1 MYTSFADPMA
11 QVLSPEK
18 RGDRIHR
25 QLLRFDHFAFADHFA
40 FPLMYA
46 AFVLMCTVTLGING
60 GRGVHLL
67 LFGAVSGAKLA
78 MLSDA
83 DLDKIHDELDKD
95 KDGYITPR
103 DGANVMQNS
112 KNPFLVSL
120 FEDLKKLPRGKGLGT
135 ELSMMFKDAD
145 WDQDQK
151 ISKKEFRDLISD
163 VWKTIDTNIYKTK
176 NKGKEL

>member
-1 MYTSFADPMA
+1 MVASTPRFLELTTPRHPTSRGRLEDKLKWAFSMY
-11 QVLSPEK
+11 
-18 RGDRIHR
+18 
-25 QLLRFDHFAFADHFA
+25 
-40 FPLMYA
+40 
-46 AFVLMCTVTLGING
+46 
-60 GRGVHLL
+60 
-67 LFGAVSGAKLA
+67 
-78 MLSDA
+78 
-83 DLDKIHDELDKD
+83 DLD